1 MWTFFYFV
9 HIQFVMTKSTLFIIF
24 PTSTLHIMQIIS
36 SELALR
42 AESQICI
49 TIARD
54 VLYCTLLLHNSSALQ
69 DIIQENQILELWKA
83 NERIVGMSCLHMQWH
98 GDTCEVLRGKCRPRF
113 KDSQTFSC
121 IFNVKNHILLSPVH
135 SVITKLDPNRLWMR
149 WFFML

>member
-1 MWTFFYFV
+1 MLSFNKQNEIFLLFHSIQCGHFFYFV

-54 VLYCTLLLHNSSALQ
+54 VLYCTLLLHNSSTLQ
-69 DIIQENQILELWKA
+69 DIIPRKPNIRTLKSKRTDSKNELPPYAMAW
-83 NERIVGMSCLHMQWH
+83 RH
-98 GDTCEVLRGKCRPRF
+98 LRSF
-113 KDSQTFSC
+113 KEEIQT
-121 IFNVKNHILLSPVH
+121 
-135 SVITKLDPNRLWMR
+135 SV
-149 WFFML
+149 